1 MNQATADI
9 YHVVDS
15 IYLHFN
21 AHTLAIDPLTHRLFV
36 GYASLAIPPRLAVFT
51 PNR

>member
-1 MNQATADI
+1 
-9 YHVVDS
+9 VVDS

-21 AHTLAIDPLTHRLFV
+21 AYTLAIDSVTHRLFV
-36 GYASLAIPPRLAVFT
+36 GYLSFVTLPRLAVFT